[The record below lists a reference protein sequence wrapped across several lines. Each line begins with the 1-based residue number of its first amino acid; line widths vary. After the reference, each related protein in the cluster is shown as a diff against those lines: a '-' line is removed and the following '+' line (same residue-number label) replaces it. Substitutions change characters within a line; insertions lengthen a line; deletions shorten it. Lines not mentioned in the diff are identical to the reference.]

1 MIPSLGWQ
9 RIVLIQSR
17 ISCFAAG
24 TYDIFLAVS
33 VRRPSW
39 KDAHVS
45 IDDKDIGVKQ
55 STTLYDMDFT
65 SLPTFD
71 KHWAVV
77 HAIAIAMFFSAA
89 ATSASLLWQTPCEDS
104 NREPLMKLSEP
115 PFTHFPNIMNM
126 LLVIVKMW
134 LQRVNGTA
142 VAAQGVPRFM
152 YIMIQ
157 LYFATAGLGF
167 GLSAYDAPNSSY
179 GLVLV
184 KLQMAT
190 AA

>member
-1 MIPSLGWQ
+1 
-9 RIVLIQSR
+9 VLIQSR

-24 TYDIFLAVS
+24 TYDIFLAVL

-39 KDAHVS
+39 RDAHISV
-45 IDDKDIGVKQ
+45 DDKDIGVKQ

-65 SLPTFD
+65 NLPTFD
-71 KHWAVV
+71 KHWVAV
-77 HAIAIAMFFSAA
+77 HATALGMFFSAA
-89 ATSASLLWQTPCEDS
+89 ATSASLLWQTPCEGS

-126 LLVIVKMW
+126 LLVIIKMW
-134 LQRVNGTA
+134 LQHVNGTA

-157 LYFATAGLGF
+157 LYFATVGLGL

-184 KLQMAT
+184 KIQMV
-190 AA
+190 AAA